1 MTAMSADEQKQVKQA
16 IVDHWWL
23 ILLNGIA
30 LIIIGALLLGQPAKT
45 TVVLVQILGIYWII
59 AGIFNLVGVF
69 TGSAAGSRGWA
80 IVLAILYII
89 AGIVIVGSPI
99 AASLFTTT
107 FLVYLLAFSAIFNGI
122 IMIFAGRQTHT
133 SAGRERSLGSFL
145 LGAFNLII
153 GVIILMAGFNNP
165 IVAVSSL
172 IWAAGFMAV
181 LFGIIT
187 TMQSF
192 RVRSLKA

>member
-1 MTAMSADEQKQVKQA
+1 MLEIT
-16 IVDHWWL
+16 
-23 ILLNGIA
+23 
-30 LIIIGALLLGQPAKT
+30 LLLFG
-45 TVVLVQILGIYWII
+45 L
-59 AGIFNLVGVF
+59 
-69 TGSAAGSRGWA
+69 
-80 IVLAILYII
+80 
-89 AGIVIVGSPI
+89 
-99 AASLFTTT
+99 ASL
-107 FLVYLLAFSAIFNGI
+107 
-122 IMIFAGRQTHT
+122 
-133 SAGRERSLGSFL
+133 LGSFL